1 MSLITLR
8 ARVRSAL
15 RHRRNVAIGG
25 AVVLVAALAWL
36 ALRDDASRQSPDA
49 ASRTT
54 AAPMADMPGMD
65 MSGMDMSGDGS
76 VQLTTGELREF
87 GVSFSTAEMRPLTT
101 QVRTVGLVTFDERRL
116 AQVAP
121 KFGGFVERLYVNFT
135 GQPVNRGQPLLE
147 IYSPELVA
155 AQQELLV
162 ARELER
168 TMGQSSVPGVP
179 APRAS
184 LVAAARQ
191 RLRLWDMSEAQINT
205 VLRTGRVRRTV
216 TLYSPAV
223 GTVVEKN
230 VVDGQAVVA
239 GQTLYTIADLRSVWV
254 DAELRES
261 DVANVRVGSGA
272 DIELNAY
279 PGRTFK
285 GRITYFYPTVQEEA
299 RTVKARIDV
308 ANTGGILRPGMYA
321 TVLIQTPLR
330 SALTVPRSAVIN
342 TGERSVVFVDMGGGR
357 LMPHDVVPGRVAG
370 DYVEVISGLEPG
382 QRVVTSAQFLLDSES
397 NIAEVMKAMIG
408 QMGSADMGGMDMDG
422 MDMGSKGADMSGM
435 KMPAKPQPP
444 RR

>member
-1 MSLITLR
+1 MSPNVIR

-15 RHRRNVAIGG
+15 RSRRNIAIGG
-25 AVVLVAALAWL
+25 TVVLLAVAGSLL
-36 ALRDDASRQSPDA
+36 LRTVYGGPADAPA
-49 ASRTT
+49 PAT
-54 AAPMADMPGMD
+54 ATPMADMGGMD
-65 MSGMDMSGDGS
+65 MGGMDMSGDGT

-87 GVSFSTAEMRPLTT
+87 GVSFSTAEVRPLIT

-121 KFGGFVERLYVNFT
+121 KFSGFVERLYVNFT
-135 GQPVNRGQPLLE
+135 GQQIGRGQPLLE

-162 ARELER
+162 ARDLER
-168 TMGQSSVPGVP
+168 TMGASTVPGVP
-179 APRAS
+179 APKAS

-191 RLRLWDMSEAQINT
+191 RLRLWDMSEAQINA
-205 VLRTGRVRRTV
+205 VLRTGRVRRAV
-216 TLYSPAV
+216 TLYSPAS

-230 VVDGQAVVA
+230 VVDGQAVMA

-261 DVANVRVGSGA
+261 DVANVSIGSGA

-279 PGRTFK
+279 RGRTFK
-285 GRITYFYPTVQEEA
+285 GRITYFYPTVQQEA

-308 ANTGGILRPGMYA
+308 ANTAGMLRPGMYA
-321 TVLIQTPLR
+321 TVLIQTPQR

-357 LMPHDVVPGRVAG
+357 LMPHDIVPGRVAG
-370 DYVEVISGLEPG
+370 DYVEVVSGLEPG
-382 QRVVTSAQFLLDSES
+382 QRVVTSAQFILDSES
-397 NIAEVMKAMIG
+397 NIGEVMKAMIG
-408 QMGSADMGGMDMDG
+408 QGM
-422 MDMGSKGADMSGM
+422 
-435 KMPAKPQPP
+435 
-444 RR
+444 